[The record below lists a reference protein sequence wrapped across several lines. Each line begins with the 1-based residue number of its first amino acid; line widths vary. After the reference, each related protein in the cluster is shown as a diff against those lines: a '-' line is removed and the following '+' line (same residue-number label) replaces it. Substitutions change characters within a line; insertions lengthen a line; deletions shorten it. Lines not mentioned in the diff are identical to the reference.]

1 MTRLFRVSF
10 MIAGI
15 AYFTEISEEQ
25 VILIPDTDCP
35 TL

>member
-15 AYFTEISEEQ
+15 ENFPEISEEQ
-25 VILIPDTDCP
+25 VIPDTVCP
-35 TL
+35 IL